1 MIGLPFLEIDYVSP
15 HESSH
20 SIFSKMSAMK
30 ILKPK
35 YLYQTRVLYAKLAGR
50 FCTFAKYSRNATIEE
65 VIHRPKPLLV
75 AQAMHVMMQ
84 TYVLVARDPT
94 PSLRTVHHRFSMA
107 IPGFKTIPCNWVEA

>member
-1 MIGLPFLEIDYVSP
+1 MQSWPVGF
-15 HESSH
+15 
-20 SIFSKMSAMK
+20 SIRLQS
-30 ILKPK
+30 I
-35 YLYQTRVLYAKLAGR
+35 AG
-50 FCTFAKYSRNATIEE
+50 NATIEE